1 MRLMLAE
8 KKSFKQ
14 VVKKTALIMTA
25 PIWLFP
31 KTVWINVW
39 NNTPA
44 AEKNRFAATLQEIK
58 NSLSTAAG
66 RNLFIAMNS
75 ENATY
80 LLENLPALIYE
91 ANAKLAQ
98 TPTTR
103 VGERRVISR
112 YLKAFNQVID
122 EVYSWAAANVP
133 PDGTPV
139 IVTPPALDIQPPD
152 VNDTPSFP
160 NAAIEVKPWYK
171 NPLYI
176 GVAAVAAFLILPKL
190 MKR

>member
-8 KKSFKQ
+8 KKSFKE
-14 VVKKTALIMTA
+14 VVKRTAEIMSVQL
-25 PIWLFP
+25 WLVP
-31 KTVWINVW
+31 KTYWINIW
-39 NNTPA
+39 KNTPA
-44 AEKNRFAATLQEIK
+44 AEKQRFAGTLQEIK

-66 RNLFIAMNS
+66 RNLFVAMTG

-98 TPTTR
+98 TPTDKQ
-103 VGERRVISR
+103 GERRVIAR

-122 EVYSWAAANVP
+122 EAYSWGAANVP
-133 PDGTPV
+133 PDGTPA
-139 IVTPPALDIQPPD
+139 IVTPPALDIQPPKF
-152 VNDTPSFP
+152 NDNPSFP

-176 GVAAVAAFLILPKL
+176 GVAAVAAFFILPKL